1 MSSEGTET
9 AGRVLGWSSGTAR
22 SPSSFRWVEPF
33 LLPGLLL
40 VVWVATT
47 SALRLFHQEAG
58 EFVAI
63 KPLPVVPQRDQE
75 LEFTVCEDHHRNGS
89 SDCDNS

>member
-47 SALRLFHQEAG
+47 SALRLFSPSQLPGPTLVAG
-58 EFVAI
+58 TLRELVQSGE
-63 KPLPVVPQRDQE
+63 LQRH
-75 LEFTVCEDHHRNGS
+75 LAASLGRVGLGFGA
-89 SDCDNS
+89 